1 MHVKKINTVAVMIVG
16 LTCLASP
23 SIAKVP
29 ASVAVRLSTDLTP
42 LGAEKAGN
50 EDGSIPAWTG
60 GLSAPPAHVNF
71 QAGMHHPDPFA
82 SDPRQITITSANAAQ
97 YADRLTGAHQALL
110 NTYSSSYFMPVY
122 QAHRTCT
129 FPESVFA
136 AARNNAVVGE
146 LAAGGNGVNGAIM
159 SKPFPIP
166 NSAYEIIWNHMLVF
180 INYKATRQFAA
191 AIPTESG
198 DYTKYTV
205 QDEAIVT
212 WNDPL
217 KERAEDLDNIWALYI
232 AHTVA
237 PARRA
242 GNVTLVHE
250 TINMAAQSRLAW
262 QYSPGTRRVRRAPN
276 IAYDNPG
283 VNSDGMMTVDSLGG
297 YNGSPNRYDWTV
309 IGKNEYYLPN
319 NNYALASP
327 SLSYDQIIQPRH
339 IEQEYTR
346 YELQRAW
353 VIEANLKPAT
363 RHVYARRRMYLQED
377 SWGIIATELYDT
389 RGQLWRVQEGFPKT
403 AYEVPL
409 CGGAGMAYYDLT
421 NGRYLIGGLTNE
433 EPPVN
438 FFATELQEERYTPAA
453 IRQIGV
459 R

>member
-1 MHVKKINTVAVMIVG
+1 MAWAKPSTLTALVAALAC
-16 LTCLASP
+16 LTTAAF
-23 SIAKVP
+23 AKVP
-29 ASVAVRLSTDLTP
+29 ESVAARLGNDLTP
-42 LGAEKAGN
+42 MGAERSGN
-50 EDGSIPAWTG
+50 ADGSIPAWTG
-60 GLSAPPAHVNF
+60 GLASPPAHVAY

-82 SDPRQITITSANAAQ
+82 SDTRQYTITPANAAQ
-97 YADRLTGAHQALL
+97 HGARLTGAHKALL
-110 NTYSSSYFMPVY
+110 DIYSSSYFMPVY
-122 QAHRTCT
+122 QARRTCT

-146 LAAGGNGVNGAIM
+146 LAAGGNGVEGAIM

-166 NSAYEIIWNHMLVF
+166 NNAYEIIWNHMLVF
-180 INYKATRQFAA
+180 INFKATRQFAA
-191 AIPTESG
+191 AIPTASG
-198 DYTKYTV
+198 DFTRYTV

-212 WNDPL
+212 WNDPT
-217 KERAEDLDNIWALYI
+217 KDKAEDLDNIWALYI

-242 GNVTLVHE
+242 GNVVLVHE
-250 TINMAAQSRLAW
+250 TINMAEQARLAW

-283 VNSDGMMTVDSLGG
+283 VNSDGMATVDSLGG
-297 YNGSPNRYDWTV
+297 FNGSPNRYDWTV

-319 NNYALASP
+319 NSYTLGSDALT
-327 SLSYDQIIQPRH
+327 YDQIIMPRH
-339 IEQEYTR
+339 INQEHTR

-353 VIEANLKPAT
+353 LIEATLKPGT

-377 SWGIIATELYDT
+377 SWSIVATELYDT

-409 CGGAGMAYYDLT
+409 CSGAAMTYYDLT
-421 NGRYLIGGLTNE
+421 NGRYLVGGLINE

-438 FFATELQEERYTPAA
+438 FFATELNADRYTPAS
-453 IRQIGV
+453 IRRLGV

>member
-1 MHVKKINTVAVMIVG
+1 MAH
-16 LTCLASP
+16 LTKLAASAAGVLLAA
-23 SIAKVP
+23 STAMAQVP
-29 ASVAVRLSTDLTP
+29 ASVADRLGRDLTP

-50 EDGSIPAWTG
+50 ADGSIPAWTG
-60 GLSAPPAHVNF
+60 GLSAPPAHVNYS
-71 QAGMHHPDPFA
+71 AGMHHPDPFA
-82 SDPRQITITSANAAQ
+82 SDTIQFTINPSNMAQ
-97 YADRLTGAHQALL
+97 HSERLTGGHKALL
-110 NTYSSSYFMPVY
+110 DQYGSSYFMNVY
-122 QAHRTCT
+122 QARRTCT
-129 FPESVFA
+129 FPENVFA
-136 AARNNAVVGE
+136 AARNNAVVGT
-146 LAAGGNGVNGAIM
+146 LAEGGNGVNGAIM

-166 NSAYEIIWNHMLVF
+166 NNALEIIWNHMLGF

-198 DYTKYTV
+198 DYTLYTV
-205 QDEAIVT
+205 QDEAIVA
-212 WNDPL
+212 WNDPT

-250 TINMAAQSRLAW
+250 TINMAEQPRLAW

-283 VNSDGMMTVDSLGG
+283 TNSDGMTTVDSFGG
-297 YNGSPNRYDWTV
+297 YNGSPDRYDWTV
-309 IGKNEYYLPN
+309 IRKGEYYLPN
-319 NNYALASP
+319 NNYKLGSGDIT
-327 SLSYDQIIQPRH
+327 YDQILQPRH
-339 IEQEYTR
+339 INQDLTR

-377 SWGIIATELYDT
+377 SWGIVHAELYDT

-409 CGGAGMAYYDLT
+409 CAGSGMSYYDLT
-421 NGRYLIGGLTNE
+421 NGRYLVTGLTNE

-438 FFATELQEERYTPAA
+438 FFATELREERYTPAS
-453 IRQIGV
+453 IRRLGV